1 MKILVWNCRGLGS
14 SRAVR
19 SLLDVQRQVRPDVFF
34 LSETHLSKAKAE
46 KVKRRVGFDHML
58 IHESDGRSGGLLL
71 FWNNDV
77 KIQSCGISENF
88 IDVLVDDG
96 GQG

>member
-58 IHESDGRSGGLLL
+58 MKFMRVMVEVGVYCCSG
-71 FWNNDV
+71 
-77 KIQSCGISENF
+77 IMM
-88 IDVLVDDG
+88 
-96 GQG
+96 